1 MIKERQKIERKK
13 GKMNKKEEERATQ
26 EFEDLSKDAQAVKA
40 KIVEGLAAMHEDLCE
55 LARIE
60 RAMEVAR
67 QAGGRT
73 VAPILEEYSHKLSL
87 PTSKVWAQV
96 DGLMQMINQLNNSAT
111 AQAGGAEL
119 PEIFKNK
126 KRIVEFTKGKQK

>member
-1 MIKERQKIERKK
+1 MNNSKEVE
-13 GKMNKKEEERATQ
+13 ATKQ
-26 EFEDLSKDAQAVKA
+26 FEKLSKEAQAVKA
-40 KIVEGLAAMHEDLCE
+40 KIVDGLAAMHEDLCE

-73 VAPILEEYSHKLSL
+73 VAPAVEEYVHRLTL

-96 DGLMQMINQLNNSAT
+96 DSLMQMINQLNNSAT